1 MLAAVGLVVAIA
13 LAEVALRIAGIGYPS
28 FYVPDRYVGA
38 AHRPGAEG
46 WYRREGEVYGRIN
59 AAGQRDRDHAL
70 AKPPGTF
77 RIAFLGDSYTE
88 AMQVDLEQT
97 YWSVAEREL
106 ARCPA
111 LAGRSVEALN
121 FGVSGFGTAQAIET
135 LRHRVWDY
143 EPDVVVLGFLTGNDL
158 RNNDRE
164 LEGDTLRP
172 YFVVRDGEL
181 VLDDSFLQHNDYLR
195 TQTWWWQAKDALAA
209 HSRVVQVVYEARNAL
224 LRNELAPTQKDG
236 ERPIYR
242 PPQNERWTRAWDV
255 TERMLRLLRDEVVAG
270 GARLELLILTNSN
283 QVHPD
288 PAERARSAE
297 EAGAADLLYPD
308 RRLEAF
314 ARAEG
319 IDVLPLVGPFAAY
332 AESHGVCLHGFPNAL
347 PCGGHWNAEG
357 HRLGGE
363 LLAAELCQR
372 LARAR

>member
-1 MLAAVGLVVAIA
+1 MLAAVGLVFAIG
-13 LAEVALRIAGIGYPS
+13 LAEVALRIAGVGYPS
-28 FYVPDRYVGA
+28 FYAPDRYVGA

-88 AMQVDLEQT
+88 AMQVDVEQA

-106 ARCPA
+106 AKCPA

-143 EPDVVVLGFLTGNDL
+143 QPDVVVLGFLTGNDL

-209 HSRVVQVVYEARNAL
+209 NSRVVQVIYEARNTL
-224 LRNELAPTQKDG
+224 LRDELAPTQKDG

-242 PPQNERWTRAWDV
+242 PPQDERWTRTWDV

-270 GARLELLILTNSN
+270 GARLALLILTNSN
-283 QVHPD
+283 QVNPD
-288 PAERARSAE
+288 PAERARSAA
-297 EAGAADLLYPD
+297 EADAADLLYPD

-363 LLAAELCQR
+363 LLAAELCRQLGGVR
-372 LARAR
+372 